1 MEFSVEQRGQ
11 AAVVSVAG
19 SVDALTAGEVTAFL
33 GEQLSAG
40 STRLVLDLGK
50 VDYVSSAGLRTIL
63 ATLKEARTKGG
74 DLRLAAIQPNVQK
87 VLQMSGFTSIL
98 KTFGDVETA
107 VSSFG

>member
-1 MEFSVEQRGQ
+1 MEFTVEQRGQ
-11 AAVVSVAG
+11 AAVVSVVG
-19 SVDALTAGEVTAFL
+19 SVDALTAGEVTSFL
-33 GEQLSAG
+33 GQQLSAG
-40 STRLVLDLGK
+40 SIRLVLDLTK

-98 KTFGDVETA
+98 KTFSEVDAA

>member
-1 MEFSVEQRGQ
+1 MEFSVEQRNQ
-11 AAVVSVAG
+11 TAVVSVAG
-19 SVDALTAGEVTAFL
+19 SVDALTAGEVTNFL
-33 GEQLSAG
+33 NTQLQAG
-40 STRLVLDLGK
+40 SSRLVLDLSK

-98 KTFGDVETA
+98 KTYADVELA
-107 VSSFG
+107 VASFG